1 MNVLTA
7 LIVSHEPI
15 LCMGWRRFL
24 SREAGFSHW
33 CEASDASAAV
43 RQHKAHRPA
52 FVVVSASL
60 VQGGDIRL
68 IEELSRG
75 RVPSRILICGRS
87 ADPAHVVQVLQA
99 GALGYVTTE
108 DDVDELRVAMMA
120 VLRGDIHISQRAAHG
135 VGLPAAAGTPSVTPR
150 QSCKSLSSREA
161 EVLGHIRTGLGCK
174 ATAAVMG
181 ISVKT
186 VETHQQRIKEKLGL
200 QNNSQLRQV

>member
-7 LIVSHEPI
+7 LIISHEPI

-24 SREAGFSHW
+24 NKEAGFSHW
-33 CEASDASAAV
+33 LEAHDASTAL

-52 FVVVSASL
+52 FVVLSSGLPQAD
-60 VQGGDIRL
+60 GIRL
-68 IEELSRG
+68 IEDLRRG
-75 RVPSRILICGRS
+75 RVPPRILVCGRS
-87 ADPAHVVQVLQA
+87 ADPAHVVQALQA

-108 DDVDELRVAMMA
+108 DDVDELRVALMA
-120 VLRGDIHISQRAAHG
+120 VLRGDIHISHRAAHG
-135 VGLPAAAGTPSVTPR
+135 VGLPAAAGTPTVSIR
-150 QSCKSLSSREA
+150 KSCKSLSSREA

-174 ATAAVMG
+174 ATAAILG

-200 QNNSQLRQV
+200 QNNSQLRHA